1 KVYVNVNMSTLMALR
16 HLGKFLAN
24 ANTIKNHGCLFR
36 LPLSKMPATQYFNTK
51 LQMATNSPASHVNN
65 NYNDDWRIIYRLD
78 LIRLASAFNRV
89 KIPYGFLNGIT
100 VPGAFALEQASHLP
114 PSTSLLIAIVGLS
127 SWCTLAICSFFVRN
141 LVGIIYIND
150 TGDKLKL
157 AYVDYWGKRQDAC
170 IDLNDLIPES
180 EKAKPSKF
188 DFYQTLCL
196 YSDNKIKY
204 KLLQRFGSIEDHR
217 RFHSSNGIKHR
228 RFHSS
233 NGIKRI

>member
-1 KVYVNVNMSTLMALR
+1 MSTLMALR
-16 HLGKFLAN
+16 HLGK
-24 ANTIKNHGCLFR
+24 TIKNTNAIKSHGGLFR
-36 LPLSKMPATQYFNTK
+36 FPLSKTPATQYLNIK

-65 NYNDDWRIIYRLD
+65 NNNDEWRIIYRLD

-89 KIPYGFLNGIT
+89 KIPYGFLNGVT

-127 SWCTLAICSFFVRN
+127 SWCTLAICSFFIRN
-141 LVGIIYIND
+141 LIGIIYIND

-157 AYVDYWGKRQDAC
+157 AYVDYWGKRQDAF
-170 IDLNDLIPES
+170 IDLDDLIPES

-196 YSDNKIKY
+196 YSDSKIKY
-204 KLLQRFGSIEDHR
+204 KLLQRFGSIEDLQT
-217 RFHSSNGIKHR
+217 FVAIFGE
-228 RFHSS
+228 
-233 NGIKRI
+233 